1 MRMPSI
7 AAVAAVAAC
16 AALLDTTAGA
26 QGLFDRLK
34 SEVRRA
40 VEDKVDEAGGEHAG
54 PTADALAAAV
64 SADSASAGAA
74 AGGSVE
80 GRWQGQLTPGGKKS
94 IAAFGGFEIVVAGDA
109 STFSYEST
117 QKCFAELTGTDG
129 QYEATFVT
137 GQGVCGTHASVT
149 LAADGTAS
157 VTWDDAPNTPG
168 DQKVYAGTLRRTQQA
183 WPRDAWSVGPDALEG
198 YDVTGYR
205 LGMSYENALAQIESD
220 PDMQHEWQIIATA
233 NGNGTIS
240 TVEKLKK
247 GKGPGISFAGETL
260 SLQFEAQTPEE
271 MRVAPDSRPQGADAE
286 LLVIYRTLTFPND
299 ARPNVDNVTA
309 ALIEKYGQP
318 SIRTDDR
325 RALEWVFDPEGNRI
339 ADAANG
345 PCDQATPAGK
355 QNKSS
360 LTHYYGP
367 IPGWVSPECGLTV
380 VTDLSYQDDGGLYQ
394 MRLSMFDQRRL
405 LGDGWYQTVQ
415 LSRARVADEKAA
427 LEATKA
433 VDTPAL

>member
-1 MRMPSI
+1 MKVPLI
-7 AAVAAVAAC
+7 ACVATC
-16 AALLDTTAGA
+16 AALLNTTAGA

-40 VEDKVDEAGGEHAG
+40 VEDKVDEVSEEHPSSA
-54 PTADALAAAV
+54 TDAISAAV
-64 SADSASAGAA
+64 SSDSAAGAA
-74 AGGSVE
+74 PGGPIE
-80 GRWQGQLTPGGKKS
+80 GRWQGQLTPGGQKS
-94 IAAFGGFEIVVAGDA
+94 IAAFGGFEIVIAADT

-117 QKCFAELTGTDG
+117 QKCLAELTGSDG
-129 QYEATFVT
+129 RYEATFVT
-137 GQGVCGTHASVT
+137 GQGFCGTHASVT

-157 VTWDDAPNTPG
+157 VTWDDAPNTPA
-168 DQKVYAGTLRRTQQA
+168 DQKVYGGTLHRIQQA
-183 WPRDAWSVGPDALEG
+183 WPRDAWSVGPEGLER
-198 YDVTGYR
+198 YDVTGLR
-205 LGMSYENALAQIESD
+205 LGMSYEEALAQIESD
-220 PDMQHEWQIIATA
+220 PDMQHQWQVIATA
-233 NGNGTIS
+233 NGHGTIS

-247 GKGPGISFAGETL
+247 GKGPGISFTGETI

-271 MRVAPDSRPQGADAE
+271 MRVEPDSRPQGADAE

-309 ALIEKYGQP
+309 ALIKKYGEP
-318 SIRTDDR
+318 SIRTSDR
-325 RALEWVFDPEGNRI
+325 RELEWVFDPEGKRI
-339 ADAANG
+339 ANAANG

-360 LTHYYGP
+360 LTQYYGP

-380 VTDLSYQDDGGLYQ
+380 VTDLVYQDDGGLYQ
-394 MRLSMFDQRRL
+394 MRFSMFDQRRL
-405 LGDGWYQTVQ
+405 LGDGWYRTVE
-415 LSRARVADEKAA
+415 LARARVADEKAA